1 MSRNP
6 CPLLVP
12 KLHLGTQLPEKLRFE
27 EHVPGAAE
35 AQLREH
41 IRSQVQL
48 GNEKDTSSYPHL
60 PAGVLMS
67 LGIALAFLLMAAQG
81 AFAAE
86 SFDTRLARA
95 HDTLRNG
102 DPDGALTTY
111 RELQT
116 EDPESEVLYYSMGCA
131 QYEQGAKLI
140 EDKAPRDAVESFKT
154 SRESF
159 EKVLNARDPEIRKDA
174 QYNHA
179 NAAAQIA
186 INSVSAQQY
195 EESKKAFEDSVKE
208 YEVFLKQYPDHAD
221 ARQNLDHVRYMLK
234 SMLQNPPPQQPQ
246 QQGQQGQDDKDKD
259 QQKDQRKQ
267 DKQQQ
272 QDPDQKKDEDKKQD
286 EQAGQDKQQE
296 KQQQEQQQA
305 GAEAAKQDEKDQ
317 QKESADNP
325 QPESH
330 QNVEAILQ
338 SLEDTDKRE
347 QKETKNVRTEIKI
360 GKDWW

>member
-1 MSRNP
+1 MSRN
-6 CPLLVP
+6 
-12 KLHLGTQLPEKLRFE
+12 
-27 EHVPGAAE
+27 
-35 AQLREH
+35 
-41 IRSQVQL
+41 
-48 GNEKDTSSYPHL
+48 SS
-60 PAGVLMS
+60 
-67 LGIALAFLLMAAQG
+67 IALAFLLVAAHG
-81 AFAAE
+81 ALAAE
-86 SFDTRLARA
+86 SFDSRLARA
-95 HDTLRNG
+95 HDTLSNG

-131 QYEQGAKLI
+131 QYKQGAKLI
-140 EDKAPRDAVESFKT
+140 EEKAPRDAVESFKT
-154 SRESF
+154 AKGSF
-159 EKVLNARDPEIRKDA
+159 EKALNARDPEIRKDA

-179 NAAAQIA
+179 NSTAQIA

-208 YEVFLKQYPDHAD
+208 YEAFLKQYPNDEN

-234 SMLQNPPPQQPQ
+234 SMLQNPPPEQPQ
-246 QQGQQGQDDKDKD
+246 EQGQCDKNND
-259 QQKDQRKQ
+259 QQKDQ
-267 DKQQQ
+267 QQ
-272 QDPDQKKDEDKKQD
+272 QDQQQKEGEDKKQD
-286 EQAGQDKQQE
+286 EQADQDKQQE

-317 QKESADNP
+317 QKESADNT

>member
-1 MSRNP
+1 MSRN
-6 CPLLVP
+6 
-12 KLHLGTQLPEKLRFE
+12 F
-27 EHVPGAAE
+27 
-35 AQLREH
+35 
-41 IRSQVQL
+41 S
-48 GNEKDTSSYPHL
+48 
-60 PAGVLMS
+60 
-67 LGIALAFLLMAAQG
+67 IALAFLLVAAQG

-86 SFDTRLARA
+86 SFDSRLARA

-131 QYEQGAKLI
+131 QYKQGAKLS
-140 EDKAPRDAVESFKT
+140 EEKAPRDAVESFKT

-159 EKVLNARDPEIRKDA
+159 EKVLNAHDPEIRKDA

-179 NAAAQIA
+179 NATAQIA

-208 YEVFLKQYPDHAD
+208 YEAFLKQYPDHAD

-234 SMLQNPPPQQPQ
+234 SMLQNPPPPQ
-246 QQGQQGQDDKDKD
+246 QEKGEQNKDQNKDKNKDQNQEQD
-259 QQKDQRKQ
+259 QQKDQ
-267 DKQQQ
+267 QQ
-272 QDPDQKKDEDKKQD
+272 QDQQQKEGEDKKQD
-286 EQAGQDKQQE
+286 EQADKDKQQE
-296 KQQQEQQQA
+296 KHQQEQQQA
-305 GAEAAKQDEKDQ
+305 GAEAAKQDEKDRKDQ

-325 QPESH
+325 QPENH
-330 QNVEAILQ
+330 QDVEAILQ
-338 SLEDTDKRE
+338 TLEDTDKRE
-347 QKETKNVRTEIKI
+347 QKETKNVRTEPKV

>member
-1 MSRNP
+1 MSRN
-6 CPLLVP
+6 
-12 KLHLGTQLPEKLRFE
+12 
-27 EHVPGAAE
+27 
-35 AQLREH
+35 
-41 IRSQVQL
+41 
-48 GNEKDTSSYPHL
+48 SSI
-60 PAGVLMS
+60 V
-67 LGIALAFLLMAAQG
+67 LAFLLVAAQG

-102 DPDGALTTY
+102 DPESALAAY

-131 QYEQGAKLI
+131 QYMQGVMLI
-140 EDKAPRDAVESFKT
+140 EQSPRDAVKSFKT
-154 SRESF
+154 AKKSF
-159 EKVLNARDPEIRKDA
+159 EKVQNARDPEIRKRT

-179 NAAAQIA
+179 NATAQIA
-186 INSVSAQQY
+186 INSAEAQQY
-195 EESKKAFEDSVKE
+195 KQSLKAFEQSVKE
-208 YEVFLKQYPDHAD
+208 YRAFLKQYPDDKAALQGLIHTLYEYQ
-221 ARQNLDHVRYMLK
+221 RR
-234 SMLQNPPPQQPQ
+234 LQNPPPQ
-246 QQGQQGQDDKDKD
+246 QQGQQGQSDKNKD
-259 QQKDQRKQ
+259 QQKDQQKQ

-296 KQQQEQQQA
+296 KQQQEQKQA
-305 GAEAAKQDEKDQ
+305 GAEAAKQDEKDG
-317 QKESADNP
+317 QKESVDNP

-338 SLEDTDKRE
+338 TLEDTDKRE